1 MCLCWVDFVLLPS
14 KRFFAMWCHAGLS
27 AADEAAGEVLEHSA
41 WAWRKPWRKCQAVPS
56 LKRAPENRPK
66 PKREVVFQSSIFRCY
81 VSFREISGRVESR
94 FLCGNAVF
102 WICADLVLT
111 STWETDLSCVC
122 VCANH
127 LWSSTYLG
135 FRLPSHSMPALVVHT
150 MFCSLVHVVL
160 LIAHAH
166 THKQLPQM
174 LRFVDQKMW
183 VHFDNLL
190 TCISICGLSICLFVF
205 LICCSFMLLSCF
217 YLSSWVVLLQSHIKP
232 A

>member
-14 KRFFAMWCHAGLS
+14 KRFFAMWCHAGLL

-122 VCANH
+122 VCVPIICDLPRIWASVSPRIACLH
-127 LWSSTYLG
+127 LWCIPCFVPWFMLFYSLPMHTHTNNYLKCFDSLTKKCEYILTICWLVFQFVDFQSVYLSFWFVVLSCCSHVSICQVGSS
-135 FRLPSHSMPALVVHT
+135 
-150 MFCSLVHVVL
+150 FCSP
-160 LIAHAH
+160 
-166 THKQLPQM
+166 T
-174 LRFVDQKMW
+174 
-183 VHFDNLL
+183 
-190 TCISICGLSICLFVF
+190 
-205 LICCSFMLLSCF
+205 
-217 YLSSWVVLLQSHIKP
+217 
-232 A
+232 